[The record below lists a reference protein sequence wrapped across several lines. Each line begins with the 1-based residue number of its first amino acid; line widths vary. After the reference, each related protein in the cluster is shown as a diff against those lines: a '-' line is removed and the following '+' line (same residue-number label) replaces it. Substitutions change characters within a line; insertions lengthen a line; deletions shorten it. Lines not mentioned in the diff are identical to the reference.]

1 MLAFILECIV
11 RGTKI
16 RHNFSSFSIAKFS
29 DTIYFMLQRFLISCW
44 SKRPL
49 RPYVREASASGKLT
63 PIAIACLL
71 LCTTVLRAQQRP
83 ADIDKTIAAYLERI
97 TYWGAVYKTPT
108 DYNDSLMAANERL
121 MTYMKVVCEQ
131 PATLRYSFPKA
142 LENGLIVVSSEDSTL
157 RFYSWDS
164 WVDPSLHVFNSLVQ
178 YHTSAGIKIRVLN
191 NVSNLYKRGDP
202 GSYFMDITT
211 VRTKAGKT
219 VYMATDCSIAGENKG
234 YGVRAYTIEKDSL
247 ITTPFFRSGNKVTS
261 SLDYAARENY
271 SGDTT
276 GGFHG
281 QLVSLHFS
289 TDKKRLFLPEISP
302 TGILSFKYFI
312 FKFNGEMFV
321 YRKIGEDKEEMVT
334 E

>member
-1 MLAFILECIV
+1 
-11 RGTKI
+11 
-16 RHNFSSFSIAKFS
+16 
-29 DTIYFMLQRFLISCW
+29 MLQRFFVFLFLITIAHN
-44 SKRPL
+44 PL
-49 RPYVREASASGKLT
+49 QAQEPLT
-63 PIAIACLL
+63 
-71 LCTTVLRAQQRP
+71 
-83 ADIDKTIAAYLERI
+83 DIDQHIAAYLERI
-97 TYWGAVYKTPT
+97 SYWGAVYKTPT

-121 MTYMKVVCEQ
+121 MTYMKIVCKN
-131 PATLRYSFPKA
+131 PATLKYSFPKA
-142 LENGLIVVSSEDSTL
+142 LENGLIVVSSEDSSL

-164 WVDPSLHVFNSLVQ
+164 WVDPALHVFNSIVQ
-178 YHTSAGIKIRVLN
+178 YHTSAGVKMKVLN

-211 VRTKAGKT
+211 VRTKTGKT

-234 YGVRAYTIEKDSL
+234 YGVRAYTIEKDTL
-247 ITTPFFRSGNKVTS
+247 TTVPFFKTGNTVTS
-261 SLDYAARENY
+261 TLDYAARENY

-281 QLVSLHFS
+281 QLVSMHFS
-289 TDKKRLFLPEISP
+289 TDKKRFYLPEISP

-321 YRKIGEDKEEMVT
+321 YRKIGSDKEEQVI